1 MIKRIVSIGLVALL
15 GFLMLQACGNESSSS
30 DNRLDP
36 SEFRKE
42 LDQKGGI
49 VIDVR
54 TQEEYDAGH
63 IARVDY
69 QYDYLSGEFEAQL
82 DSLDKD
88 KTYYLYCRSGN
99 RSGKSLK
106 LMKKYGFKNVYNVGG
121 YQQLVDG
128 GFESE

>member
-1 MIKRIVSIGLVALL
+1 
-15 GFLMLQACGNESSSS
+15 MLQACGNESSSS

>member
-1 MIKRIVSIGLVALL
+1 MMKRILSISLLVIISSVILL
-15 GFLMLQACGNESSSS
+15 ACGEQKEKK
-30 DNRLDP
+30 RLDP
-36 SEFRKE
+36 IEFQKE
-42 LDQKGGI
+42 LNEQGGI

-69 QYDYLSGEFEAQL
+69 QYDYLSGELEAHL
-82 DSLDKD
+82 DSLNKD

-99 RSGKSLK
+99 RSGKSLE

-121 YQQLVDG
+121 YQELVDA